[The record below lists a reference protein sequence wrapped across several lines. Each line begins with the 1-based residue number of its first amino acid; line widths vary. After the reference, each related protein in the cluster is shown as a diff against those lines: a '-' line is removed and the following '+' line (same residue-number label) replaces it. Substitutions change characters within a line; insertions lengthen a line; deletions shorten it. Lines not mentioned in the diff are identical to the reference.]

1 MSATAK
7 AKVFKVD
14 LRERTTATVEEEVAV
29 EAPANI
35 YLNEKHVVTLLSSP
49 YMLGELAVG
58 YLFSEGILTEK
69 EMISEVLVAGTDV
82 RVRLKQNANV
92 DLEQRRLGR
101 FVTTA
106 CGSLIDYLELMARIR
121 KEISRDYSV
130 SAEDIERMAAE
141 LNSSSR
147 VFKATGGI
155 HSAAIFEKGKMAAF
169 SEDVGRHNAVDKV
182 VGASVLKDVDFDRSV
197 LVTSG
202 RQTADIVAK
211 AAQMGIPISASISGP
226 IHSGIRLAEKAG
238 LTLVCFARGRRFNI
252 YTSPERIR
260 LPSEMRQS

>member
-1 MSATAK
+1 MTAS
-7 AKVFKVD
+7 
-14 LRERTTATVEEEVAV
+14 TVEEEVAV

-58 YLFSEGILTEK
+58 HLFTEGILTEK
-69 EMISEVLVAGTDV
+69 EMISEVLVAGTDIH
-82 RVRLKQNANV
+82 VRLKQDAKV
-92 DLEQRRLGR
+92 DLERRRLGR

-121 KEISRDYSV
+121 KEVSTGYSV
-130 SAEDIERMAAE
+130 SAEEIERMVAE
-141 LNSSSR
+141 LDSSSR

-155 HSAAIFEKGKMAAF
+155 HSAAIFENGRMVAF

-182 VGASVLKDVDFDRSV
+182 VGTSVLKDVDFARSV

-211 AAQMGIPISASISGP
+211 AAQMGIPISASVSGP
-226 IHSGIRLAEKAG
+226 IHSGIKLAEKAG

-252 YTSPERIR
+252 YTSPERIK
-260 LPSEMRQS
+260 LPAEMRTETKS

>member
-1 MSATAK
+1 
-7 AKVFKVD
+7 
-14 LRERTTATVEEEVAV
+14 
-29 EAPANI
+29 
-35 YLNEKHVVTLLSSP
+35 
-49 YMLGELAVG
+49 MLGELAVG
-58 YLFSEGILTEK
+58 HLFAEGILTEK
-69 EMISEVLVAGTDV
+69 AVISEVLVAGTDIH
-82 RVRLKQNANV
+82 VRLRQDAGV
-92 DLEQRRLGR
+92 DLMRRRLGR

-106 CGSLIDYLELMARIR
+106 CGSLVDYLELMARIR

-130 SAEDIERMAAE
+130 SAEDIERMVAE

-155 HSAAIFEKGKMAAF
+155 HSAAIFEKGRMVAF

-182 VGASVLKDVDFDRSV
+182 VGASILKDVDFARSV

-211 AAQMGIPISASISGP
+211 AAQMAIPISASISGP
-226 IHSGIRLAEKAG
+226 IHSGIKLAEKAG
-238 LTLVCFARGRRFNI
+238 VTLVCFARGRRFNV

-260 LPSEMRQS
+260 LPSGMRES